1 MENKDMAI
9 ITIILKMDWVN
20 WSVTIGMSF
29 GLVCL

>member
-9 ITIILKMDWVN
+9 IAIILKMDWVS